1 MHQTTVRFTADLWAQ
16 LEHEAER
23 SGVSAAQYV
32 RDSTLARLAY
42 TAGRRGEHPYG
53 TQPAID
59 PPRAA
64 ARDHAEESNA
74 VWEQARLARAR
85 ARTIR
90 TDAQAAQARLA
101 RERAVRASTSP
112 G

>member
-16 LEHEAER
+16 LEREAER

-42 TAGRRGEHPYG
+42 TAGLRGEEPFG
-53 TQPAID
+53 APGGMDA
-59 PPRAA
+59 P
-64 ARDHAEESNA
+64 ARDNAEESSA

-90 TDAQAAQARLA
+90 EGAREAQAQAARGRA
-101 RERAVRASTSP
+101 ERTPR
-112 G
+112 GEDW